1 MIRFLQQDSRIV
13 KAIFIGLISVTAVL
27 MVITLVPGI
36 FQDAAAGGDTFAIVH
51 SDSIFGR
58 FLGSSTD
65 VSMTQVQQVAQR
77 MQQQQHYPDFIL
89 PFLVQRAGQ
98 AMVQRAVLIQ
108 EAGHL
113 GLTVTDEDVRNEL
126 THGPFAPVL
135 FPDGKFIGEDR
146 YDDFV
151 QNNFNMSRTDFE
163 RQLKDEILINRLE
176 SLITGGL
183 NVSPQDVRDAYLKQA
198 TKVKFEYAVL
208 SAADLRKQI
217 NPSDAELKAFFQKNS
232 ARYAH
237 AIPETRKVQYV
248 AFNLNQVPG
257 GPPQVSGADIQRY
270 YNEHQQQF
278 QVPEQVRVRHI
289 LIKVPAKADAKTVA
303 AAQAKAQDILKQLL
317 NGANFADLAK
327 KYSDD
332 PGSKEQGGELG
343 FIQHGATVPEFDK
356 AAFSLQPGQLS
367 GIIRT
372 QFGFHIL
379 QVEEKQPAHEK
390 SVDEVHNLILANLTQ
405 QKQTQAAQDYASK
418 LQAEAQKNGLQ
429 KMAEENHL
437 QMTTT
442 DPLQQGGVVPG
453 LADGS
458 QMLTRAFTM
467 KPGAPPQSASTG
479 EGYAVFTVLNVV
491 PAHAPTFDT
500 YKPTLLEDFRNEQM
514 AGMLRGRTQQLA
526 IKAKEENSLEKAAKE
541 VGATVKTSD
550 LVDSTAQVPD
560 LGAMASEGAVAFT
573 LQPGQFSGPILTQ
586 RTGVVMQLLDKQAPT
601 EAQIQQNLD
610 AVRDQLIQQRRDAAF
625 AVFVTSLQEHYTQ
638 RGLIRYNKKTPAPVV
653 PGM

>member
-1 MIRFLQQDSRIV
+1 
-13 KAIFIGLISVTAVL
+13 
-27 MVITLVPGI
+27 
-36 FQDAAAGGDTFAIVH
+36 
-51 SDSIFGR
+51 
-58 FLGSSTD
+58 
-65 VSMTQVQQVAQR
+65 
-77 MQQQQHYPDFIL
+77 
-89 PFLVQRAGQ
+89 
-98 AMVQRAVLIQ
+98 
-108 EAGHL
+108 
-113 GLTVTDEDVRNEL
+113 
-126 THGPFAPVL
+126 
-135 FPDGKFIGEDR
+135 
-146 YDDFV
+146 
-151 QNNFNMSRTDFE
+151 MSRQDFE
-163 RQLKDEILINRLE
+163 QQLKEEILINRLE
-176 SLITGGL
+176 ALITGGL
-183 NVSPQDVRDAYLKQA
+183 NVSPHDVRDAYLKQA

-217 NPSDAELKAFFQKNS
+217 NPSDAEVKAFFQQNS

-248 AFNLNQVPG
+248 AFGLNQVPG
-257 GPPQVSGADIQRY
+257 GPTQVSGADIQRY

-278 QVPEQVRVRHI
+278 QVPEEVRVRHI

-303 AAQAKAQDILKQLL
+303 AAQAKAQDILTQLQH
-317 NGANFADLAK
+317 GANFADLAK

-367 GIIRT
+367 GIIHT

-390 SVDEVHNLILANLTQ
+390 SVDEVHDLILANLTQ
-405 QKQTQAAQDYASK
+405 QKQSQAAQDYAAR

-429 KMAEENHL
+429 KMAEANHL
-437 QMTTT
+437 QVTTT
-442 DPLQQGGVVPG
+442 GPLQQGGVVSG

-458 QMLTRAFTM
+458 QLLTHAFTM
-467 KPGAPPQSASTG
+467 KPGSAPQSASTG
-479 EGYAVFTVLNVV
+479 EGYAVFTVLNVI

-514 AGMLRGRTQQLA
+514 AGMLRSRTQQLA
-526 IKAKEENSLEKAAKE
+526 IKAKEENSLDKAAKE
-541 VGATVKTSD
+541 VGATIKTSD

-560 LGAMASEGAVAFT
+560 LGAMDSQGAVAFT
-573 LQPGQFSGPILTQ
+573 LQPGQFSDPILTQ
-586 RTGVVMQLLDKQAPT
+586 RTGVVMKLLDKQAPT

-610 AVRDQLIQQRRDAAF
+610 SVHDQLIQKRRDAAF
-625 AVFVTSLQEHYTQ
+625 AVFVTSLQEHYMQ
-638 RGLIRYNKKTPAPVV
+638 RGLIRYARKAPAPAV